1 MNPKYLFYLK
11 GKSTN
16 LLCPYTLTDAGTN
29 LVESDY
35 CDVEGNATYSLRN
48 SSGNTLTIRGYK
60 FYTKNKKYISGGD
73 TTATTIP
80 APSNARYVKVK
91 FSPLT
96 DNNNIGLFKETF
108 ESFERWDTGR
118 VNPMYKELTID
129 YEKESNQMFFRRKIN
144 GKLKFIRKDYDYLMT
159 KDIWYEFQLQIF
171 KEETNWVKYWEGKF
185 FYTDCE
191 FDADNKIISVTPQV
205 VDEYSFIL
213 DNYEQELDL
222 IQLAP
227 PITQCRYDKRPIMQI
242 YGAGASSIACLQ
254 RGEWWEQDAVP
265 EDDDTKLQDNMGFE
279 RLKNYRIITLS
290 GATGTFLP
298 INNVYM
304 GTFEDN
310 AQHTDF
316 GYFGKTKE
324 NENNGYILSLNI
336 EQIQG
341 SQPIAYNFN
350 YILTNV
356 QTAAVV
362 ASYQAQA
369 VSIFYEPETIT
380 LTGTAGSITA
390 NFKILKIYGRFLS
403 DVPSFYYG
411 GGTSTGV
418 ELNSDDVAYTKNYK
432 YAYRTYVANFKNY
445 VNVYRW
451 FVEEPTEWG
460 KYDDWYYKQPQN
472 TDIPVSRS
480 LWAETAIWFNKDA
493 WTLEVPTTVEGLMSK
508 ENTLRDSYRLADA
521 INAVL
526 KQISGYTFGVTR
538 ANSEYLFYNKTI
550 YNPSNPIPACLVDL
564 FITPKSNILNSGYD
578 IPAQKAP
585 VTLKLLMDA
594 LKNMFECYWFI
605 DNGKFRIEQIYFFR
619 NGGNYDGSTT
629 IGRDLTE
636 EIVPRNGK
644 HWSFGQNK
652 YYFDKPDM
660 ISQFTF
666 GWDDDVSRTFNGY
679 PIISDT
685 DWDNKGTTEEISVGQ
700 ITTDID
706 FMLTN
711 PESCSLDGY
720 AMLGCE
726 SGKVKYYTDGNVK
739 IQNYYLSFEYLQRHD
754 YYWQMPAARYRINGV
769 LFEPYPAK
777 LKMQD
782 VSFPALVD
790 PDILKLVKTGIGSG
804 QIQKLSINL
813 ASRNA
818 KATLC
823 YDTTE

>member
-1 MNPKYLFYLK
+1 MYK
-11 GKSTN
+11 
-16 LLCPYTLTDAGTN
+16 D
-29 LVESDY
+29 
-35 CDVEGNATYSLRN
+35 
-48 SSGNTLTIRGYK
+48 LTI
-60 FYTKNKKYISGGD
+60 
-73 TTATTIP
+73 
-80 APSNARYVKVK
+80 
-91 FSPLT
+91 
-96 DNNNIGLFKETF
+96 E
-108 ESFERWDTGR
+108 
-118 VNPMYKELTID
+118 
-129 YEKESNQMFFRRKIN
+129 YEKESNQMFFRRKLN

-171 KEETNWVKYWEGKF
+171 KKETDWEKYWEGKF

-191 FDADNKIISVTPQV
+191 FDADNKIVSVTPTV
-205 VDEYSFIL
+205 IDEYSSIL

-254 RGEWWEQDAVP
+254 RGEWWEQDAAP
-265 EDDDTKLQDNMGFE
+265 EDDDTKLQNNMGFE

-290 GATGTFLP
+290 GATGAYAD

-310 AQHTDF
+310 AQYGAYEYNGID
-316 GYFGKTKE
+316 KE
-324 NENNGYILSLNI
+324 NQANGYKLKLTKTV
-336 EQIQG
+336 IQ
-341 SQPIAYNFN
+341 QQ
-350 YILTNV
+350 
-356 QTAAVV
+356 QTLYTYQYDVIKISSGVIV
-362 ASYQAQA
+362 ASVIISPEPAT
-369 VSIFYEPETIT
+369 YEPETLT
-380 LTGTAGSITA
+380 LTGTAGTITA

-418 ELNSDDVAYTKNYK
+418 ELNPDDVAYTKNYK
-432 YAYRTYVANFKNY
+432 YAYRTYVSNFKNY

-451 FVEEPTEWG
+451 FADEPTEWG
-460 KYDDWYYKQPQN
+460 KFDDWYYKQPQN

-480 LWAETAIWFNKDA
+480 SWAETAIWFNKDA
-493 WTLEVPTTVEGLMSK
+493 WALEVPTTVEGLMSK
-508 ENTLRDSYRLADA
+508 ENTLRDSYKLADA
-521 INAVL
+521 INAAL
-526 KQISGYTFGVTR
+526 KQISGYTFGETR

-550 YNPSNPIPACLVDL
+550 YNPSNPIPACLVGL

-585 VTLKLLMDA
+585 ITLKILMDA

-605 DNGKFRIEQIYFFR
+605 DNGKFRIEQIYYFR

-629 IGRDLTE
+629 IGRDLTK

-644 HWSFGQNK
+644 SWSFGQNK
-652 YYFDKPDM
+652 YYYDKPDM
-660 ISQFTF
+660 VSQLTF
-666 GWDDDVSRTFNGY
+666 RWDDDVSRTFNGY

-685 DWDNKGTTEEISVGQ
+685 DWDNKGTTEEISVGK

-726 SGKVKYYTDGNVK
+726 GGKVKYYTDGNVK
-739 IQNYYLSFEYLQRHD
+739 VQNYYLSFEYLQRHD
-754 YYWQMPAARYRINGV
+754 YFWQMPASRYRINGV

-782 VSFPALVD
+782 VYFPALVD

-813 ASRNA
+813 ESRNA
-818 KATLC
+818 KTTLR
-823 YDTTE
+823 YDTE